1 MRDLWM
7 RYRRGTAL
15 CAGFLAVCGL
25 AVAILGTTD
34 SHASTPHVP
43 SAESVVL
50 ERVPA
55 SAGDPAAR
63 ELAILRARL
72 DAAPRDP
79 ALATAYARKNIEM
92 SRRESDPRFL
102 GHAQAALAPWWDE
115 REPPSDVLLLR
126 ATIRQSLH
134 EFEPALA
141 DLDILAVSTPGD
153 PQVWLTRAVVLAVRG
168 KYAEA
173 RESCVPLARLTSA
186 WVTATCFASI
196 DSQTGKAKDAYA
208 KLTATLRR
216 DPPSDPAGT
225 AWALSSLGEV
235 AQRAG
240 DDDGAERDFRSA
252 LEADPADVYARA
264 ALCDLLL
271 DRGRPADALPL
282 LAGKEKDDGLLLR
295 LALAE
300 TAAKAKGAGAHVD
313 TLRAR
318 HDASRSRGDVV
329 HRREH
334 ARFELAFGEPR
345 AALALARANWDV
357 QKEPA
362 DARVLLESALAAGEP
377 DAAQAATEFLAAAGA
392 EEPRLV
398 AARARVVAARKGASR

>member
-1 MRDLWM
+1 MRELWK
-7 RYRRGTAL
+7 RHRRASAVFGLVA
-15 CAGFLAVCGL
+15 AGF
-25 AVAILGTTD
+25 VAAAAFGAREGR
-34 SHASTPHVP
+34 ASSPHVP
-43 SAESVVL
+43 SDESVVL
-50 ERVPA
+50 ERVA
-55 SAGDPAAR
+55 TGATDPATR
-63 ELAILRARL
+63 ELSTLRARL
-72 DAAPRDP
+72 AAAPHDL
-79 ALATAYARKNIEM
+79 ALALEVAQKNIEA

-115 REPPSDVLLLR
+115 REPPLGVLLLR

-134 EFEPALA
+134 EFDLALV
-141 DLDILAVSTPGD
+141 DLDALVARAPDD

-168 KYAEA
+168 RYAEA
-173 RESCVPLARLTSA
+173 RGSCEPLARLASA

-196 DSQTGKAKDAYA
+196 DSQTGMAQAAYA

-216 DPPSDPAGT
+216 DPPGDPA
-225 AWALSSLGEV
+225 AASWALSTLGEV

-240 DDDGAERDFRSA
+240 DDQGAERAYRLA
-252 LEADPADVYARA
+252 LEAEPGDVYARA
-264 ALCDLLL
+264 ALSDLLL
-271 DRGRPADALPL
+271 DRGRPAEALPL

-300 TAAKAKGAGAHVD
+300 SAAQAKGAAAHVE

-318 HDASRSRGDVV
+318 YEASRSRGDVV
-329 HRREH
+329 HRREQ
-334 ARFELAFGEPR
+334 ARFELAFGAPR

-362 DARVLLESALAAGEP
+362 DARVLLECALAAGEP
-377 DAAQAATEFLAAAGA
+377 EAARVVTDFLGETKA

-398 AARARVVAARKGASR
+398 AARARVVAANFGAQR